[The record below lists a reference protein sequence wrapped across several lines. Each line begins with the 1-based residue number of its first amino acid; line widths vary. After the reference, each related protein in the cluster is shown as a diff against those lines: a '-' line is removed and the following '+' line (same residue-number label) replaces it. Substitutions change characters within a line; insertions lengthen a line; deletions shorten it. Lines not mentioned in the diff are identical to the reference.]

1 MTDDESNPLL
11 HAVRLNAKRREERY
25 AEHRAA
31 GKAWLIECRDLWDA
45 EDEDAGVYF
54 VGGAGWHG
62 ARTGEHCEDDKDI
75 HGRTTSRHSFSSR
88 VGGVCDPDSPTSKG
102 PRSCTG

>member
-1 MTDDESNPLL
+1 MTKAESNPLL

-31 GKAWLIECRDLWDA
+31 GKAWLIECRDLWDS

-54 VGGAGWHG
+54 VGCAD
-62 ARTGEHCEDDKDI
+62 AAAVT
-75 HGRTTSRHSFSSR
+75 RHINGLDPSSDR
-88 VGGVCDPDSPTSKG
+88 VLGIYDLSKPLAPQG
-102 PRSCTG
+102 PGITQEEWKVR